1 MIPMFSIVGSSNAGK
16 TTLLEKLISA
26 LSQRGYR
33 VGVIK
38 HARHFQVDY
47 PGKDSW
53 RYREAGAAV
62 VALASAREMALMR
75 RWEEE
80 WTPREIARA
89 IPDADL
95 IITEGYK
102 WADLP
107 KLEVCRGEDR
117 ECLQP
122 QPGRLLARISDQ
134 REDSDL
140 PWFHLEDLAGLTE
153 FIVERF
159 LKDRPAGLCSKR
171 ELTDSGRETGRCEE
185 NDEEG

>member
-1 MIPMFSIVGSSNAGK
+1 MFLPENKRIPVFSIVGSSNAGK

-33 VGVIK
+33 VAVIK

-62 VALASAREMALMR
+62 VVLASAQEMALMR
-75 RWEEE
+75 RWEKE
-80 WTPREIARA
+80 WTPQEIAQA
-89 IPDADL
+89 IPDVDL

-107 KLEVCRGEDR
+107 KLEVCRGEQQER
-117 ECLQP
+117 LQT
-122 QPGRLLARISDQ
+122 QPGQLLARISDQ

-159 LKDRPAGLCSKR
+159 LSDHQVGH
-171 ELTDSGRETGRCEE
+171 
-185 NDEEG
+185 